1 MKIRKKTIN
10 NAKRKIF
17 LRAIGTIDHEALCA
31 FESGVLAKRQRR
43 HTHPF
48 FRRRARVAVQQVQQN
63 ELSFAVDSGVTVQ
76 SVAESFGV
84 IPVGTEIIIIKKKVS
99 VSTDATTRTR
109 DHRRHNQH

>member
-1 MKIRKKTIN
+1 MPACVVATAFATTSAGTVGEN
-10 NAKRKIF
+10 GLNAFAKRKIF
-17 LRAIGTIDHEALCA
+17 LRAIGTIDHEALRA

-48 FRRRARVAVQQVQQN
+48 FRRGARGAVQQVQQN

-84 IPVGTEIIIIKKKVS
+84 IPVGTP
-99 VSTDATTRTR
+99 
-109 DHRRHNQH
+109 N